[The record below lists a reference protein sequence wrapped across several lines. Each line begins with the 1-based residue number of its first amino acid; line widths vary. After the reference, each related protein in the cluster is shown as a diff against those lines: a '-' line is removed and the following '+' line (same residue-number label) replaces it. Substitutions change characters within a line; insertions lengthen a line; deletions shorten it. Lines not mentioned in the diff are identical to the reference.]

1 MATTADFRNGMVI
14 DFKDDLYEI
23 VEFLHVKPGKGGA
36 FVRTRLKNLRTGAVL
51 DNTFRAGEKVEE
63 VRVEKKKMEYLYS
76 DGNLYVMMDPETYQQ
91 IEIGPDLL
99 GDKRFYFKENME
111 VTILQTDEA
120 IIDVELPTAVELK
133 VTDCEPGVKG
143 NTVSG
148 GTKNATLET
157 GLTIQVPMF
166 IDRGDVIKV
175 DTRTG
180 EYIERVST

>member
-14 DFKDDLYEI
+14 DFQDDLYEI
-23 VEFLHVKPGKGGA
+23 IEFLHVKPGKGGA
-36 FVRTRLKNLRTGAVL
+36 FVRTKLKNLRIGAVL
-51 DNTFRAGEKVEE
+51 NNTFRAGEKVEE

-91 IEIGPDLL
+91 TEVDGDLL
-99 GDKRFYFKENME
+99 GDKRFFLKENTQL
-111 VTILQTDEA
+111 TILEA
-120 IIDVELPTAVELK
+120 REEIIGVELPTTVDLK

-166 IDRGDVIKV
+166 IDRDDIVKV